1 MSIYNALQNE
11 NEFKLS
17 IYIRWICIY
26 ILIQEEYELNI
37 KGLQTFHVSV
47 YAKIDLGIGIQFL

>member
-1 MSIYNALQNE
+1 MKMSLNYL
-11 NEFKLS
+11 L
-17 IYIRWICIY
+17 YIRWICIY

-47 YAKIDLGIGIQFL
+47 YAKIDLGIEIQFL